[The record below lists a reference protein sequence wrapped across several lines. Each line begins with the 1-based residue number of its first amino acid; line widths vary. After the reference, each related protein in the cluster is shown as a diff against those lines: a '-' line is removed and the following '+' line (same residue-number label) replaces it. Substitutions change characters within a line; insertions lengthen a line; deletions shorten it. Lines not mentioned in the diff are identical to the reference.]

1 MTDASSAGG
10 TGDRFKN
17 EGQDQAQI
25 LDVEG
30 VAEVVENLLATVEGD
45 LAGRDLKLHGELRRL
60 IDEITAAKSEISGMR
75 PLHMKSEVIPDAT
88 GELDAVVA
96 MTEEATNTILGAME
110 ELEAMCELLGQDE
123 ADIIRDIVT
132 RIYEASAFQD
142 ITGQRVTKVINT
154 LLVIEESITRLA
166 AAIGHT
172 ADPSEPEDKA
182 EPSDKNLL
190 NGPQLPDQA
199 NSQDDI
205 DALLASFD

>member
-1 MTDASSAGG
+1 MTDASTAGG
-10 TGDRFKN
+10 AADQPANNR
-17 EGQDQAQI
+17 QDPAQI

-30 VAEVVENLLATVEGD
+30 VTEVVESLLATVEGD
-45 LAGRDLKLHGELRRL
+45 LTGRDLKLHGELRRL
-60 IDEITAAKSEISGMR
+60 IDEITAAKAEISGMR
-75 PLHMKSEVIPDAT
+75 PLHLKSEVIPDAT

-96 MTEEATNTILGAME
+96 MTEQATSTILGAME
-110 ELEAMCELLGQDE
+110 ELEAMCELLDQDE
-123 ADIIRDIVT
+123 ADKIREIVT

-154 LLVIEESITRLA
+154 LMVIEERITSLA

-172 ADPSEPEDKA
+172 ADPAEPEEKA
-182 EPSDKNLL
+182 KPSDKDLL
-190 NGPQLPDQA
+190 SGPQLPDQA